1 MVKLLMKL
9 LVKLLVKIT
18 IKICTRNN
26 KKSVTK
32 LCKLYKAILDYLR
45 DYVKILGEIKGK
57 LLENY

>member
-1 MVKLLMKL
+1 MKL

-45 DYVKILGEIKGK
+45 DSEWGLVGVQGDIKGK

>member
-45 DYVKILGEIKGK
+45 DSEWGLVGV
-57 LLENY
+57 